1 MYWTCRLKMQN
12 AGGKKMKEL
21 RKMEECTMFIFN
33 IRKISIL
40 PKLNYSFSLIPIK
53 IPIRIVA
60 YMGKH
65 SKYIWRGLETR
76 IAKTILKN

>member
-1 MYWTCRLKMQN
+1 MYWTCMLKMQT

-21 RKMEECTMFIFN
+21 RKMEECIMFIFN

-60 YMGKH
+60 YMSKH

-76 IAKTILKN
+76 IAKTIFKN